1 MHFHAENRNFDL
13 PCMASKYI
21 QPKSNQNVT
30 ENDTQLL
37 SVIDFLLLETFVQ
50 KCTLHRGFLCINLK
64 CTLQNQS
71 QKLTILKLK

>member
-37 SVIDFLLLETFVQ
+37 SVKWYTTIISNDTQLLSVMIHNYYQ
-50 KCTLHRGFLCINLK
+50 
-64 CTLQNQS
+64 
-71 QKLTILKLK
+71 